1 MHLKGETLF
10 TVGLPKLCCKFS
22 KSSVQNLRKLKE
34 CGTSIQK
41 WLHQHVEGDLMC
53 TGFQGH
59 KLGATGHREIWSY
72 WDPILAEWVQCYEF
86 KKIKGRSCCWAAP
99 KKGILHN
106 AGHQFVV
113 NLFHFPMLAMDAGD
127 SKVETRHFMT
137 SHANCMDPLIAFNL
151 RKKWE
156 FGSARFILLVQV
168 LCRLLEGN

>member
-1 MHLKGETLF
+1 MFTSIWKGETLF

-22 KSSVQNLRKLKE
+22 KSSVQNL

-41 WLHQHVEGDLMC
+41 WLHQHVVAGDLMC

-59 KLGATGHREIWSY
+59 KLGATGYREIWSH
-72 WDPILAEWVQCYEF
+72 WDPILAYNATTSKNQRSQLLSCS
-86 KKIKGRSCCWAAP
+86 KKS
-99 KKGILHN
+99 ILHN

-156 FGSARFILLVQV
+156 FGSARFILLVQA